1 MDYEETGTE
10 GQSAPQHM
18 ELTSASMTIDAS
30 VVQSRIRQ
38 SASVQKEN
46 AAMVDEDG
54 QPVFPQLSAAQ
65 ASGNKIEYRRVR
77 CPPHRYT
84 PLREHWEQIL
94 TPLVE
99 YLKLQVRFNT
109 NTRSVEM
116 KTSPHTLDVGALQ
129 KGADFVSAFMMGF
142 EVQDAVALL
151 RLDDLY
157 VESFNVTDVKIL
169 RGDHLSRAVGRVAG
183 QDGKT
188 RFAIENATRTRIV
201 VADQRIHMLGSYANL
216 RVARNAICDL
226 ILGAPPGKV
235 YNNMRNV
242 AKRMSERY

>member
-1 MDYEETGTE
+1 MEVETDSSVVDM
-10 GQSAPQHM
+10 QMS
-18 ELTSASMTIDAS
+18 SASTTIDPS

-38 SASVQKEN
+38 SLSLQQAQQEEN
-46 AAMVDEDG
+46 NNDMDDTE
-54 QPVFPQLSAAQ
+54 QPIFPQLSASQ
-65 ASGNKIEYRRVR
+65 ANGNKVEYRRVR

-109 NTRSVEM
+109 KSRCVEM
-116 KTSPHTLDVGALQ
+116 KTSPHSMVGALQ

-157 VESFNVTDVKIL
+157 VESFQVTDVKL
-169 RGDHLSRAVGRVAG
+169 LKGDHLSRAIGRVAG

-201 VADQRIHMLGSYANL
+201 IADQRIHMLGSYANL
-216 RVARNAICDL
+216 RMARNAICDL

-242 AKRMSERY
+242 AKRMNERY